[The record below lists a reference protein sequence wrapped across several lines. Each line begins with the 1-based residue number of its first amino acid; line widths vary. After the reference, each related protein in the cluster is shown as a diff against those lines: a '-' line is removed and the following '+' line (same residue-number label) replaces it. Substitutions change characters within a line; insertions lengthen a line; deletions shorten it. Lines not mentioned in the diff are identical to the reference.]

1 MAETRIALDAPR
13 SAAGAGRGVVLAAA
27 AACGAIVANLYYAQP
42 LVDLI
47 ARDLGVAATL
57 ASAVVALTQ
66 VGYAIG
72 LLLLAPLV
80 DLVESRRLLTATL
93 SAAAAARRAAA
104 AAPNGA
110 VFLAASLLIGIA
122 SVAAQMLLPLI
133 AGMEPEASR
142 GRVVGTIMS
151 GLLFGILLARPV
163 AGVVADAFGWRAM
176 FGLSAVLMAV
186 TALALRAL
194 IPSRRPESRMSYG
207 ELIGSMAELLARY
220 PTLRRRALYQ
230 AAMFAAFSLFW
241 TASPMRLAGEYGW
254 SHSMIGLFAL
264 AGASG
269 ALIAPFAGRMA
280 DAGHT
285 RIGTLIAIACGVA
298 GMILAGLDWT
308 LGLAGLLLAAIV
320 LDMGVQANMILGQR
334 EIYGLDAAARGRI
347 NGLYVAILFLGGA
360 LGSALTSPVFA
371 YFGWAGL
378 AVVGA
383 ALPLAALAA
392 AAVERPAH

>member
-93 SAAAAARRAAA
+93 SAAAAARLAAA
-104 AAPNGA
+104 PAPNGA

>member
-1 MAETRIALDAPR
+1 MAEVRIALDEPR
-13 SAAGAGRGVVLAAA
+13 PAEGAGRGVVLAAA

-72 LLLLAPLV
+72 LLILAPLV
-80 DLVESRRLLTATL
+80 DLVESRRLLTVTL
-93 SAAAAARRAAA
+93 AAAAAALVVAAI
-104 AAPNGA
+104 APNGA
-110 VFLAASLLIGIA
+110 VFLSASLLIGVA
-122 SVAAQMLLPLI
+122 SVAAQMLLPLV

-186 TALALRAL
+186 TAVALRAL

-230 AAMFAAFSLFW
+230 ATMFAAFSIFW

-285 RIGTLIAIACGVA
+285 RSGTLIAIAAGAA
-298 GMILAGLDWT
+298 GMALAGFDWT
-308 LGLAGLLLAAIV
+308 LGLAGLLLGAIV

-360 LGSALTSPVFA
+360 VGSALTSPVFTH
-371 YFGWAGL
+371 FGWVGVAI
-378 AVVGA
+378 VGA
-383 ALPLAALAA
+383 ALPLAALVAA
-392 AAVERPAH
+392 CLERPAH

>member
-93 SAAAAARRAAA
+93 SAAAAALLAAA

-378 AVVGA
+378 AAVGA
-383 ALPLAALAA
+383 ALPLAALVA